1 MGRLCG
7 PMWGVVWAWRGFFAG
22 LDGVNVQNSYR
33 MCHFANK
40 GGGFVG
46 EKSNQMGKLHNGGV
60 ILTILCTFLGKILF
74 LLSIILVSSLCY
86 GQSLDTLSINEIT
99 VVSFYRNSINNGS
112 VIEEKDLISN
122 NYGQEP
128 SHYFAEMPSVFSFSD
143 NGTDFGYGYFRIRG
157 LDQTRVNVT
166 IDGCPWNEAE
176 DFGTYFA
183 NSPDLMSSLKS
194 IKLENFR
201 NYESLDLD
209 FEKAFLTD
217 EIKVICGVDEAGR
230 GPLMGPVVAAACILP
245 EGIVIEGLNDSK
257 KLTEKKREKLFD
269 IIKKKAIA
277 YAIAEASPE
286 EIDEINIL
294 NASMLAMRRAVEA
307 LPVKADF
314 ALIDGNC
321 SRGFEIPTETV
332 VSGDAKSCS
341 IAAASILAKVTRD
354 RGCKELDEQYPMYG
368 IAKHKGYPTK
378 DHMNAVREHGP
389 SPIHRKTF
397 LKFLDK

>member
-1 MGRLCG
+1 MPNFEYEERL
-7 PMWGVVWAWRGFFAG
+7 
-22 LDGVNVQNSYR
+22 Y
-33 MCHFANK
+33 
-40 GGGFVG
+40 G
-46 EKSNQMGKLHNGGV
+46 E
-60 ILTILCTFLGKILF
+60 
-74 LLSIILVSSLCY
+74 
-86 GQSLDTLSINEIT
+86 
-99 VVSFYRNSINNGS
+99 
-112 VIEEKDLISN
+112 
-122 NYGQEP
+122 
-128 SHYFAEMPSVFSFSD
+128 
-143 NGTDFGYGYFRIRG
+143 GY
-157 LDQTRVNVT
+157 
-166 IDGCPWNEAE
+166 
-176 DFGTYFA
+176 
-183 NSPDLMSSLKS
+183 KS
-194 IKLENFR
+194 I
-201 NYESLDLD
+201 
-209 FEKAFLTD
+209 
-217 EIKVICGVDEAGR
+217 CGCDEAGR
-230 GPLMGPVVAAACILP
+230 GPLCGPVVAAAVILP
-245 EGIVIEGLNDSK
+245 LGIEIEGLNDSK

-269 IIKKKAIA
+269 IIKEKAIA

-332 VSGDAKSCS
+332 VSGDAKSYS

-354 RGCKELDEQYPMYG
+354 RGCIDLDREYPMYG